1 MRSIGVLFIITL
13 IICGCA
19 GNPAIPPVNDQA
31 DIPDLQLSGVNSQA
45 GNHRLWGEWEIL
57 IDADH
62 THAEAIPIRS
72 GRFHLNALKFLEEYC
87 TDCLKILGLH
97 KNGDGT
103 IDMMVQITHPFD
115 NHPEY
120 TGFDVKGIIMFD
132 GSWENEGY
140 KYYLPYPEP
149 FRISW
154 RKLGDPQV
162 LNADGFTIRW
172 SPWYDSGMSQPIFN
186 YWEGRFAN
194 GTPTAN
200 VNAYKNFYTDEDRH
214 MFRVNHSV
222 VQTYRIALPPGPVVA
237 GYAVEACWEPPT
249 TTPVTNPAE
258 DFPLTANQPEPYE
271 FYFNLYNGEVID
283 VPHCCGDAWDP
294 SDTYMVVKQWYQP
307 NSEPEFFALF
317 ADYYH
322 SRSGEWPPCGDEW
335 PNWYCANGFNADNFA
350 DGDYIG
356 VVVNYWAGV
365 GSEWPFTEEI
375 AYTVFEFTIDLE

>member
-1 MRSIGVLFIITL
+1 MRSIGTL
-13 IICGCA
+13 IAIALIVCGCA
-19 GNPAIPPVNDQA
+19 GNPTIPSID
-31 DIPDLQLSGVNSQA
+31 DGSSEDLLVAGMSSQD
-45 GNHRLWGEWEIL
+45 GNHRLWGEWKIL

-97 KNGDGT
+97 NNGDGT

-120 TGFDVKGIIMFD
+120 TGFDVKGIIMFN

-186 YWEGRFAN
+186 YWEGRFAR

-222 VQTYRIALPPGPVVA
+222 TRTYRIALPSGPVVA

-271 FYFNLYNGEVID
+271 FYYNLNNGEVID
-283 VPHCCGDAWDP
+283 HPDCCGDSWDP
-294 SDTYMVVKQWYQP
+294 SEGYMVVREWIE
-307 NSEPEFFALF
+307 EPWCECFAIF
-317 ADYYH
+317 TDYYRR
-322 SRSGEWPPCGDEW
+322 RSGEMGLCGDEW
-335 PNWYCANGFNADNFA
+335 PDWYCGPGVNAEIHP

-356 VVVNYWAGV
+356 VAINWGAGI
-365 GSEWPFTEEI
+365 GDEWPYTEDT